1 MKRNIHVR
9 AYIYG
14 IFLVAVFAGRL
25 WAGEI
30 EVGDSRE
37 EVIQEVGEPRGT
49 MLSLRMETLFYER
62 GTVTLRDGTVVHV
75 RLKTAEEVVR
85 EKARRR
91 QEEAARKVAQE
102 QERERRIEEGKAL
115 KAWAMN
121 DPEFKQSSPAERLDY
136 WRKFQKTYPKI
147 SVSEEIAS
155 AEREKLEMEREKLAV
170 RIQELKQEIEEITA
184 TLKRTTI
191 DYRRRRHF
199 RVRRLLME
207 ELEETERRHRALGRN

>member
-1 MKRNIHVR
+1 MNRNIHVR
-9 AYIYG
+9 AYIHG
-14 IFLVAVFAGRL
+14 IFLVAVSAGQL

-37 EVIQEVGEPRGT
+37 EVIQEVGQPQGT
-49 MLSLRMETLFYER
+49 MLSSRMETLFYER
-62 GTVTLRDGTVVHV
+62 GTVTLRDRKVVHA

-91 QEEAARKVAQE
+91 KEAVARKVAQE

-115 KAWAMN
+115 KAWATN
-121 DPEFKQSSPAERLDY
+121 DSEFKQSSPAERLDY

-147 SVSEEIAS
+147 SVGEEIAS
-155 AEREKLEMEREKLAV
+155 AEREKLEMEREKLAS
-170 RIQELKQEIEEITA
+170 RIRELKQEIEETTA

-191 DYRRRRHF
+191 NRRRRLHF
-199 RVRRLLME
+199 RERRLLME
-207 ELEETERRHRALGRN
+207 QLEETERRHRALGRE

>member
-1 MKRNIHVR
+1 MKTNVHVR
-9 AYIYG
+9 ARICG
-14 IFLVAVFAGRL
+14 IFLAAVFAGQI

-37 EVIQEVGEPRGT
+37 EVIRQVGDPRGA

-62 GTVTLRDGTVVHV
+62 GTVTLRDGSVVHV
-75 RLKTAEEVVR
+75 RLKTAEDVVR

-91 QEEAARKVAQE
+91 EEDAARKVAQE
-102 QERERRIEEGKAL
+102 EEPERRIEEGNAL
-115 KAWAMN
+115 KAWATK

-155 AEREKLEMEREKLAV
+155 AEREKLEMAREKLAG
-170 RIQELKQEIEEITA
+170 RIQELKQEIEETTA

-191 DYRRRRHF
+191 NRRRRLHF
-199 RVRRLLME
+199 RERRVLME
-207 ELEETERRHRALGRN
+207 QLEEAEQQQKALGR